1 MELLPISEINV
12 DPSKVDEV
20 EQIMKS
26 TFRLITFSRKHMA
39 DDLLNTYLS
48 STTNLQEL
56 LSIKNAQMEA
66 QNEKEADDY
75 LVSLN
80 KTLLFVAN
88 EIENQVDFKKEL
100 QLFQLFRS
108 ISPESHENHP
118 NRYRDKLVQI
128 GSYLCPDPAEIPS
141 LVSELFYNINSIKN
155 PIIRAI
161 YFHHE
166 LIRIHPF
173 IDGNGRATRIAKNW
187 ILMYNLYPPI
197 FIRDE
202 DEKTNYINTLSNS
215 FALLDRNPNKW
226 NEELSSF
233 FNQEIE
239 RLRFNS
245 LLVFE
250 AVEKLGKTRMEN
262 D

>member
-1 MELLPISEINV
+1 MELLPISAINV
-12 DPSKVDEV
+12 DPIKVQEV

-39 DDLLNTYLS
+39 DDLLNTYIA
-48 STTNLQEL
+48 STTNLKEL

-66 QNEKEADDY
+66 QNEQEAQDY
-75 LVSLN
+75 LITLN
-80 KTLLFVAN
+80 QTLLFVAN
-88 EIENQVDFKKEL
+88 EIQHQVDFKEEL

-108 ISPESHENHP
+108 ISPESHAIHP

-128 GSYLCPDPAEIPS
+128 GAYLCPDPGEIPS
-141 LVSELFYNINSIKN
+141 LVSELFYNINAIKN

-173 IDGNGRATRIAKNW
+173 IDGNGRTTRIAKNW

-197 FIRDE
+197 FIRD
-202 DEKTNYINTLSNS
+202 DNEKASYINTLSKS
-215 FALLDRNPNKW
+215 FALLERNPKKW
-226 NEELSSF
+226 NDELSLF
-233 FNQEIE
+233 FNQEID
-239 RLRFNS
+239 RLHFNS
-245 LLVFE
+245 LIVYKS
-250 AVEKLGKTRMEN
+250 VQKLGEIRSKN

>member
-1 MELLPISEINV
+1 MKLLPIREITV
-12 DPSKVDEV
+12 DYAKVQEV

-48 STTNLQEL
+48 STLNLQEL

-66 QNEKEADDY
+66 QNEEEADAY
-75 LVSLN
+75 LVLLN
-80 KTLLFVAN
+80 QTLLFVAD
-88 EIENQVDFKKEL
+88 EIENQVDFTKEL

-118 NRYRDKLVQI
+118 NRYRDTLVQI
-128 GSYLCPDPAEIPS
+128 GSYLCPEPSEIPS
-141 LVSELFYNINSIKN
+141 LVAELFHNMNAIKN

-173 IDGNGRATRIAKNW
+173 IDGNGRTTRIAKNW
-187 ILMYNLYPPI
+187 ILMYNLHPPI
-197 FIRDE
+197 FIRD
-202 DEKTNYINTLSNS
+202 DHEKASYINTLSKS
-215 FALLDRNPNKW
+215 FALLEKNPYTW
-226 NEELSSF
+226 NDELTSF
-233 FNQEIE
+233 FNQEID
-239 RLRFNS
+239 RLKFNS

-250 AVEKLGKTRMEN
+250 AVKKLGKKRIEN

>member
-1 MELLPISEINV
+1 MRLLPISEIKI
-12 DPSKVDEV
+12 DTSKVLEV
-20 EQIMKS
+20 EQIMKA

-39 DDLLNTYLS
+39 DDLLNTYLF

-66 QNEKEADDY
+66 QNEQEAEAY
-75 LVSLN
+75 LVTLN
-80 KTLLFVAN
+80 ETLLFVAS
-88 EIENQVDFKKEL
+88 EIERQVDFTKEL

-128 GSYLCPDPAEIPS
+128 GSYLCPEPVEIPS
-141 LVSELFYNINSIKN
+141 LVSELFYNMNEIKN

-161 YFHHE
+161 YVHHE

-173 IDGNGRATRIAKNW
+173 IDGNGRTTRIAKNW

-202 DEKTNYINTLSNS
+202 NEKTNYINTLSRS
-215 FALLDRNPNKW
+215 FALLEKNPDQW
-226 NEELSSF
+226 NDQLDSF
-233 FNQEIE
+233 FNQEID
-239 RLRFNS
+239 RLHFNS
-245 LLVFE
+245 LLVYE
-250 AVEKLGKTRMEN
+250 AVKKLGKKRMEN

>member
-1 MELLPISEINV
+1 MELLSISEINV
-12 DPSKVDEV
+12 DPFKVQEI

-39 DDLLNTYLS
+39 DDLLNTYLL

-66 QNEKEADDY
+66 QNKQETEAY
-75 LVSLN
+75 LVTLN
-80 KTLLFVAN
+80 QTLLFVAN
-88 EIENQVDFKKEL
+88 EIEHQVDFKKEL

-108 ISPESHENHP
+108 ISPESHANHP
-118 NRYRDKLVQI
+118 NRYRDKLVQV
-128 GSYLCPDPAEIPS
+128 GEYLCPEPVEIPS
-141 LVSELFYNINSIKN
+141 LVSELFYNMNSIKN

-173 IDGNGRATRIAKNW
+173 IDGNGRTTRIAKNW

-197 FIRDE
+197 FIRNNN
-202 DEKTNYINTLSNS
+202 EKSIYINTLSKS
-215 FALLDRNPNKW
+215 FTLLGKKPNKW
-226 NEELSSF
+226 NDELSLF
-233 FNQEIE
+233 FNQEID

-245 LLVFE
+245 LLVYE
-250 AVEKLGKTRMEN
+250 AIQKLGKTRMEN

>member
-12 DPSKVDEV
+12 DPVKVQEI

-48 STTNLQEL
+48 STMDLHEL

-66 QNEKEADDY
+66 QNEQEAEEY
-75 LVSLN
+75 LITLN
-80 KTLLFVAN
+80 QTLLFVAH
-88 EIENQVDFKKEL
+88 EIEHQVDFKTEL

-108 ISPESHENHP
+108 ISPESHASHP
-118 NRYRDKLVQI
+118 NRYRDGLVQI
-128 GSYLCPDPAEIPS
+128 GGYICPDPAEIPA
-141 LVSELFYNINSIKN
+141 LVSDLFYKMNSIKN

-187 ILMYNLYPPI
+187 ILMYNLYPPT
-197 FIRDE
+197 FIRD
-202 DEKTNYINTLSNS
+202 DNEKSIYINTLSKS
-215 FALLDRNPNKW
+215 FSLLDKEPCKW
-226 NEELSSF
+226 NDELSSF
-233 FNQEIE
+233 FNLEVE

-245 LLVFE
+245 QLVYE
-250 AVEKLGKTRMEN
+250 AVQKLGERRMKN
-262 D
+262 K